1 MNRRGD
7 HVYLVTGG
15 GGFIGSHIVRALVR
29 RGVRVRVLE
38 NGFSGSKRRTADVLS
53 DIEWLDGDVR
63 DVGLVERACRG
74 VEVVLHQAA
83 VASVPR
89 SIAEPAMTHAT
100 NLTGTLNVLVGAQR
114 AGARRVVLASS
125 AAVYG
130 DLPGSPKSESMPVR
144 PLSPYAT
151 HKLAGEQY
159 CRIWQDLYSLE
170 TVALRYFNVFG
181 PAQDPESEY
190 AAVIPKFISRALAGQ
205 PLTVYGDGEQS
216 RDFIYVANVVEV
228 NLRAAIWP
236 QAAGRVLNVGTGVS
250 TTLNRLVAELGCA
263 LGCELQSVYAAPRV
277 GDIRESIAD
286 ITLLRDVLDYKP
298 AVSFAEGLER
308 TVRAFTDE

>member
-1 MNRRGD
+1 
-7 HVYLVTGG
+7 VYLVTGG

-29 RGVRVRVLE
+29 HGERVRVLD
-38 NGFSGSKRRTADVLS
+38 NGFSGNERRISDVLS
-53 DIEWLDGDVR
+53 DVEWLDCDVR
-63 DVGLVERACRG
+63 DEEAVRRACHG

-144 PLSPYAT
+144 PLSPYAA

-159 CRIWQDLYSLE
+159 CRIWQELYSLE

-190 AAVIPKFISRALAGQ
+190 AAVIPKFISRTLAGQ
-205 PLTVYGDGEQS
+205 PLTVYGDGTQS
-216 RDFIYVANVVEV
+216 RDFIYVDNVVEV
-228 NLRAAIWP
+228 NLRAAMWP
-236 QAAGRVLNVGTGVS
+236 QAAGKVMNVGTGVG
-250 TTLNRLVAELGCA
+250 TTLNCLVTELGRI
-263 LGCELQSVYAAPRV
+263 LGCELQPVYAAPRV
-277 GDIRESIAD
+277 GDIRESVAD
-286 ITLLRDVLDYKP
+286 IMLLQDTLAYEP
-298 AVSFAEGLER
+298 TVSFAEGLER
-308 TVRAFTDE
+308 TVRAFTEE